1 MRQLKID
8 ASITDRE
15 SNAIRLY
22 LKDIQRFPI
31 LNAEEETL
39 LALRIQQ
46 GDQQAHDRL
55 VQCNLRF
62 VVSVAKKYHACNME
76 LMDLISEGNIGLIHA
91 AQKFDPTRGFRFIT
105 YAVCWIRQAIM
116 MAICHDD
123 RLVRLPRKLV
133 ECQHRINEFTAR
145 FLQQH
150 ERYPTPEEIA
160 DATSIDYEQVQ
171 LLCTM
176 PAEHLSLS
184 APLTASTNAGS
195 VLDIMGNCDA
205 GNLLDQMGGTGSLLS
220 QMGNCD
226 AGSLLDQMASTDAGS
241 PSDPHARTAFEHE
254 LSRALDTLPARERQI
269 VVLTYG
275 LEGHQ
280 PCSPGTISLQLGLS
294 AQRIRMLRQV
304 AISKLRRLPLLQV
317 A

>member
-22 LKDIQRFPI
+22 LKDIQRYPI
-31 LNAEEETL
+31 LSAEEETL

-46 GDQQAHDRL
+46 GDHQAHDRL

-195 VLDIMGNCDA
+195 LLDFMGN
-205 GNLLDQMGGTGSLLS
+205 
-220 QMGNCD
+220 
-226 AGSLLDQMASTDAGS
+226 TDACS

-269 VVLTYG
+269 MVLTYG

-280 PCSPGTISLQLGLS
+280 PCSPGTISLLLGLTT
-294 AQRIRMLRQV
+294 QRIRMLRQV
-304 AISKLRRLPLLQV
+304 AISKLRRFPLLQV